1 MKHPNRYWQL
11 SRLLFS
17 VLIVLAIISGLSSKY
32 SSLGRMDYFSE
43 IKTREIA
50 PQLEDIK
57 SKIDNN
63 LAQQSPGDTL
73 PRETNHH
80 LDLFFDALENMRDS
94 GGTVHIAYFGD
105 SQIEGDLLTAD
116 LRSSLQKKWG
126 GNGVG
131 WMPITSIVAGFR
143 TTIGHSFNDQ
153 WNVTDVLSKGK
164 RSFPLGP
171 TGQLFQANPGSSVKF
186 WSKYGHY
193 KRIQLIG
200 HPKTQGDWELS
211 FNSTTIPFHW
221 PDTLQPKYYIDF
233 GKVKTNNISL
243 EAKSGNAILYG
254 MNLENGDG
262 VYVDNFSFRGNS
274 GTSLSQLDIEM
285 MQALDSIIPYRLI
298 VVHYGL
304 NVIGHDV
311 TDYSNYQKSMERTIQ
326 HLKKCFPNASI
337 LLMGMTDKGYKDN
350 GQWSSDPTVLYLLH
364 TQMEMAKKQDLA
376 FFSLYHAM
384 GGDGSIVSWV
394 QDSIPKLA
402 NADYTHMNHRGA
414 RVLAKFI
421 DDYLNRSYIEYKKQK
436 NASNP

>member
-1 MKHPNRYWQL
+1 M
-11 SRLLFS
+11 
-17 VLIVLAIISGLSSKY
+17 
-32 SSLGRMDYFSE
+32 
-43 IKTREIA
+43 
-50 PQLEDIK
+50 
-57 SKIDNN
+57 
-63 LAQQSPGDTL
+63 
-73 PRETNHH
+73 
-80 LDLFFDALENMRDS
+80 
-94 GGTVHIAYFGD
+94 
-105 SQIEGDLLTAD
+105 
-116 LRSSLQKKWG
+116 
-126 GNGVG
+126 
-131 WMPITSIVAGFR
+131 
-143 TTIGHSFNDQ
+143 
-153 WNVTDVLSKGK
+153 
-164 RSFPLGP
+164 
-171 TGQLFQANPGSSVKF
+171 
-186 WSKYGHY
+186 
-193 KRIQLIG
+193 
-200 HPKTQGDWELS
+200 
-211 FNSTTIPFHW
+211 
-221 PDTLQPKYYIDF
+221 DF

-414 RVLAKFI
+414 KVLAKFI